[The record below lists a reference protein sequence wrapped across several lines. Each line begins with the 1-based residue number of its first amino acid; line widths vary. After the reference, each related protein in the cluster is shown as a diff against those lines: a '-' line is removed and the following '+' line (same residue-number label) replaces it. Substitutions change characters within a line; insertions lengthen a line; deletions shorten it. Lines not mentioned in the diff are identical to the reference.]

1 MNILCGYN
9 VNIDSVYRISGAEFT
24 ELLDEIAGNKI
35 TGNEEEEEEE
45 EELGKEEGES
55 GKGKKKGVR
64 STASLTRAEI
74 LDKIENPP
82 GIINSL
88 SDFAAGLAYC
98 MKNGLG
104 AEWLV
109 QEPLV
114 FDFLKGRYLEKSL
127 VRMGG
132 NAGIMANV
140 LSELGAF
147 QVIPNIAVP
156 SKSQL
161 SLFSKKAIYFPGMA
175 GKKPCSSDSPAMLA
189 RQNKDPIHFVFDFT
203 DGDIFSLFGEE
214 IRIPRENRFI
224 ATFDELNLRLF
235 INPAFEAY
243 ALQHIRKMDGALI
256 SGFHILLEN
265 YPEGTT
271 YPDRIEKALSE
282 LRAWKT
288 RNKKLAIHVELGHF
302 SSRRMARDVFLKFA
316 EVADSL
322 GMNEEELAM
331 LYSLHGLPPE
341 AIIKRDAE
349 TLAKAALAL
358 ASEHGLSRLLIHT
371 REFGLSVFRENSG
384 QKAPEFEALEFGI
397 RAAAAFAASG
407 KLKGRDFVE
416 KTTASLPRSN
426 FGKARV
432 GEFLKAFEGAPYRE
446 GAFAHSGGYT
456 LCLLPTLLC
465 ENPVSTVG
473 LGDTF
478 TASFFLR
485 GLELRVQA

>member
-24 ELLDEIAGNKI
+24 ELLNEIAR
-35 TGNEEEEEEE
+35 EE
-45 EELGKEEGES
+45 KEEGMD
-55 GKGKKKGVR
+55 KGEEGWEG
-64 STASLTRAEI
+64 SPASPLRAEI
-74 LDKIENPP
+74 LEKIENPP

-88 SDFAAGLAYC
+88 SDFVAGLAYC

-109 QEPLV
+109 QDPLV
-114 FDFLKGRYLEKSL
+114 FDFLKDRYLEKSL

-147 QVIPNIAVP
+147 RVIPNIAVP

-161 SLFSKKAIYFPGMA
+161 SLFSKKAIYFPGMP
-175 GKKPCSSDSPAMLA
+175 GKKPGRSESPEMLA
-189 RQNKDPIHFVFDFT
+189 GQNEDPIHFVFDFSR
-203 DGDIFSLFGEE
+203 GDNFSLFGEE
-214 IRIPRENRFI
+214 FKVPRENRFI

-235 INPAFEAY
+235 INPAFEDY
-243 ALQHIRKMDGALI
+243 ALQHIKEMDGVLI

-271 YPDRIEKALSE
+271 YLDRIEKALSE

-288 RNKKLAIHVELGHF
+288 RNEKLAVHVELGHF
-302 SSRRMARDVFLKFA
+302 SSRRVAHDVFLKFA
-316 EVADSL
+316 GLADSL
-322 GMNEEELAM
+322 GMNEEELAI
-331 LYSLHGLPPE
+331 LDSLHRLPPE
-341 AIIKRDAE
+341 AIVKRNAE
-349 TLAKAALAL
+349 TLAKAALVL

-371 REFGLSVFRENSG
+371 REFVLSVYRE
-384 QKAPEFEALEFGI
+384 KAEGGPELEAGTEKEFEALEFGI
-397 RAAAAFAASG
+397 RCAAAFAASG
-407 KLKGRDFVE
+407 KLDGRDFVE
-416 KTTASLPRSN
+416 KTTASLSRSN

-432 GEFLKAFEGAPYRE
+432 GEFLKAFEGELFRE

-456 LCLLPTLLC
+456 LCMLPTLLC

-478 TASFFLR
+478 TSSFFLR
-485 GLELRVQA
+485 GLELHVQA